1 MDNTTSYEQDNTS
14 RYTIQQQWIML
25 LRATLSN
32 GNAYEWDN
40 AAISQDDYFS
50 DMSWQSPIF

>member
-50 DMSWQSPIF
+50 DMSW